1 MIWLTLKYSVSKRKS
16 SKKVMRP
23 ELHPNLRKKPFTGF
37 SAKLVLTRLMYY
49 YDFNY

>member
-16 SKKVMRP
+16 TKKITHP
-23 ELHPNLRKKPFTGF
+23 KLHPNLQKKPFTSF
-37 SAKLVLTRLMYY
+37 SAKLTLARLLYY